1 MDKKVRSF
9 LFQLSWYHFHAEGVD
24 IFLRI
29 IGDPVADD
37 GEKEYISVRD
47 ETVFIHKILHSFQ
60 RILAMVEIGTLDMQR
75 NVQTAG
81 ADIVTGEVRTGGS

>member
-37 GEKEYISVRD
+37 GEKEYIPVGSEV
-47 ETVFIHKILHSFQ
+47 VSIHEILHPVQ
-60 RILAMVEIGTLDMQR
+60 GILAMVEIGPFDMEG
-75 NVQTAG
+75 NVQAAG
-81 ADIVTGEVRTGGS
+81 TYIVTGKVGTGWS